1 MASVGRG
8 EVCNADERFGGGGVV
23 TSEDAEGDYG
33 LRETRRHFE
42 WFN

>member
-8 EVCNADERFGGGGVV
+8 EVCYADERFGGGGVV

-33 LRETRRHFE
+33 LRKTRRHFG
-42 WFN
+42 